1 MGLRLV
7 DNAMEGNRDDDRES
21 LAEARRAVAGA
32 RGRLEGIAD
41 RLAQFGRRLGQ
52 GAPEGGG
59 GTFGTTQGSS
69 RGGSLPGDG
78 S

>member
-7 DNAMEGNRDDDRES
+7 NDPMERTSERNGDDRES

-32 RGRLEGIAD
+32 RARLEGIAD
-41 RLAQFGRRLGQ
+41 RLAQFSRRLG
-52 GAPEGGG
+52 EGSRAAAAGPG
-59 GTFGTTQGSS
+59 PGET